1 MQYFLKSINILN
13 KIYIILT
20 YIIIRGN
27 INLIKYSKI
36 KILVAIFLLILSNL
50 SIFTIQAQEISK
62 ARKSTNIQTTN
73 VSYDLL
79 IISPG
84 EFSEN
89 LIPLVEHKDKHQV
102 KTKLVTT
109 EEVYQQIFWE
119 GKDKAEKVKLFIK
132 TAIEKWNIQYVLL
145 VGGRKNQRQEESWWV
160 PIRYSYINRPY
171 IYEDGGILPQGNF
184 LTDLYFAD
192 IYDSEGNFSSWDD
205 NDNGIFG
212 EWGLNKSA
220 SDIPDLIPDVY
231 VGRLP
236 CRNKLDVFL
245 IVRKI
250 IRYETGKFDDS
261 WFKKMAVVAGDT
273 YPIKTDYV
281 DGENYTQQALDF
293 MSDFEPVKVWASIG
307 NLHWIHIV
315 RVFNK
320 GCGFIFFS
328 THGCPKSVSTHP
340 PDDEDWI
347 GEFGLKHMLFLRNR
361 KRLPVC
367 IAGSGCF
374 VNLFNVSLGYSH
386 FTFPPIT
393 KCWGWSLVKK
403 PFGGCISVIGST
415 ALSYE
420 SPDIDNIRGGCEW
433 LDVHFFEQYQKNKNY
448 TLGQCW
454 GNTIKSFFQNFTI
467 NWNDTSISGDAL
479 IAKNGQQWLLIGDPS
494 LKIGGYN

>member
-1 MQYFLKSINILN
+1 MTSF
-13 KIYIILT
+13 
-20 YIIIRGN
+20 
-27 INLIKYSKI
+27 KI
-36 KILVAIFLLILSNL
+36 KNFKKIFTTSIFLLIILNTFFLNFQSKSL
-50 SIFTIQAQEISK
+50 SIFDNK
-62 ARKSTNIQTTN
+62 NNIEETKMN
-73 VSYDLL
+73 NFNYDLL
-79 IISPG
+79 IISPQK
-84 EFSEN
+84 FKN
-89 LIPLVEHKDKHQV
+89 HLQPLVNHKNRYNV
-102 KTKLVTT
+102 KTKIFNTA
-109 EEVYQQIFWE
+109 EIYEQI
-119 GKDKAEKVKLFIK
+119 GYRGRDDAEKIKYFIK
-132 TAIEKWNIQYVLL
+132 DQIEKCSIKYVLL
-145 VGGRKNQRQEESWWV
+145 VGGRKDQRKIESYWV
-160 PIRYSYINRPY
+160 PVRYSNLNRPY
-171 IYEDGGILPQGNF
+171 IYENGGVLPQRNF

-212 EWGLNKSA
+212 EWDFNESA

-236 CRNKLDVFL
+236 CRNKLDVWL

-250 IRYETGKFDDS
+250 IRYETGKFNES

-273 YPIKTDYV
+273 YPIKTDYI

-293 MSDFEPVKVWASIG
+293 MYDFEPVKIWASLG

-315 RVFNK
+315 RAFNK

-328 THGCPKSVSTHP
+328 THGSPKGVSTHP
-340 PDDEDWI
+340 PYDKDWI
-347 GEFGLKHMLFLRNR
+347 GKFYLKHMLFLRNR

-374 VNLFNVSLGYSH
+374 VTLFNVSLGYTH
-386 FTFPPIT
+386 FTSPIPR
-393 KCWGWSLVKK
+393 CWGWSLVRK
-403 PFGGCISVIGST
+403 PSGGCIGVIGST

-433 LDVHFFEQYQKNKNY
+433 LDIHFFEQYQKSKNH
-448 TLGQCW
+448 TLGECW

-479 IAKNGQQWLLIGDPS
+479 IVKNGQQWLLIGDPS